1 MKIAFV
7 SEHYPSKE
15 HTQYCVYLQQQVLA
29 LQKLGH
35 KVEIIRLQIGKN
47 VDSTEVL
54 AGIIVHNIYISNCV
68 LDKVYASYEQRLKG
82 KVNWTLYDIVS
93 IHIVSVPFAESVIR
107 ECHKVNVPTVFHFHG
122 LNVWDNYYHKNDF
135 IHKLLHIIETRR
147 KIGYLKNC
155 RAIVGVSKGVCDVVR
170 ERLQFPKSY
179 LVYNGVDIGKFPRTP
194 KVYKKGAPFNILC
207 VANYIPIKGQEYLI
221 NAIAQIVNE
230 DIIAHLYLIGQ
241 GPDETKL
248 RNMVADLNI
257 QDNVT
262 FLGLQ
267 PYENVYRYMSQADM
281 FIMPSYYDSFGCV
294 YVESMSTG
302 TVTCGC
308 DVYGP
313 KEIINDG
320 VDGLLVKPRNVQSI
334 VDAIKK
340 VHSDICYRKRIEDNA
355 VKRAAQF
362 SWEKSAIALAA
373 VYTNILNN

>member
-15 HTQYCVYLQQQVLA
+15 HTQYCIYLQQQALA

-54 AGIIVHNIYISNCV
+54 EGLIVHNIYISNCV

-82 KVNWTLYDIVS
+82 RVNWTLYDIVS
-93 IHIVSVPFAESVIR
+93 IHIVSVPFAESVIS
-107 ECHKVNVPTVFHFHG
+107 ECHKANVPTVFHFHG
-122 LNVWDNYYHKNDF
+122 LNVWDNYYHKKDF

-147 KIGYLKNC
+147 KIGLLKKC

-170 ERLQFPKSY
+170 ERLQFPESY
-179 LVYNGVDIGKFPRTP
+179 LVYNGVDIEKFPRTP
-194 KVYKKGAPFNILC
+194 KVYKNGATFNILC

-221 NAIAQIVNE
+221 KAIAQVAKEGIK
-230 DIIAHLYLIGQ
+230 IHLYLIGQ

-248 RNMVADLNI
+248 RKMVVDLKI
-257 QDNVT
+257 QGSVT

-294 YVESMSTG
+294 YVEAMSTG

-320 VDGLLVKPRNVQSI
+320 VDGLLVKPRDVQSI

-362 SWEKSAIALAA
+362 SWEKSAIALEA